1 MHLRYVAQYQDGVG
15 QGRFQRPVRR
25 RHREIVEQTLL
36 SGADVIIADNVHV
49 EFRRSFWRG
58 KLRALNGLNLEVR
71 DGDFFALVGQNGAG
85 KSTAMYC
92 LLGLM
97 KPTSGRVE
105 VMGHAPTLGSPF
117 NENVA
122 YLPEEPHYHL
132 YLTVLEATRYYS
144 SLYGR
149 RIPDRVVNEALERL
163 GMARFKSLPLAKCSK
178 GMKQKVGI
186 AQCLIHETRLLF
198 LDEPTRGLDPLIV
211 REFRETLREIHRR
224 GATIVMNSHVLSE
237 IEMLANRVAIID
249 RGKVVVQDELSN
261 LLTLNQEL
269 YRIVFEGNGTV
280 PEYLTAVERTGNLV
294 RGLLPKAR
302 LSDFMEVVRTSGLLL
317 LECSLKK
324 TSLEESFFNLIGK
337 ETTTTEANRSNR
349 EVGVS

>member
-1 MHLRYVAQYQDGVG
+1 M
-15 QGRFQRPVRR
+15 
-25 RHREIVEQTLL
+25 
-36 SGADVIIADNVHV
+36 IIADNVHV

-132 YLTVLEATRYYS
+132 YLTVAEATRYYS

-149 RIPDRVVNEALERL
+149 RISDRVVNEALDRL
-163 GMARFKSLPLAKCSK
+163 GLGPFKDLRLAKCSK

-198 LDEPTRGLDPLIV
+198 LDEPTRGLDPLMV
-211 REFRETLREIHRR
+211 REFREALREIHRR

-237 IEMLANRVAIID
+237 IEMLANRVAIVD
-249 RGKVVVQDELSN
+249 RGKVVVQDDLQN
-261 LLTLNQEL
+261 LLSTEREI
-269 YRIVFEGNGTV
+269 YGITFEANDDL
-280 PEYLTAVERTGNLV
+280 PDYISSVERTGNLV
-294 RGLLPKAR
+294 RASLPRER
-302 LSDFMEVVRTSGLLL
+302 LYDFMDYTRNAGLNVH
-317 LECSLKK
+317 ECSLRKR
-324 TSLEESFFNLIGK
+324 SLEESFFRIIQAEGP
-337 ETTTTEANRSNR
+337 AA
-349 EVGVS
+349 